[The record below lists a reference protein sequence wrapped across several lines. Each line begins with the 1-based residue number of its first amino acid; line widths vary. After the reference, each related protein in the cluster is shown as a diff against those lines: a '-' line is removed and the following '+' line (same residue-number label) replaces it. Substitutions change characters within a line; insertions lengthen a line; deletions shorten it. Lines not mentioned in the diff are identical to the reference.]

1 MRVLIDP
8 KVWHL
13 DVDSSHPDAEKGIK
27 GLAVRQLKRNVSWVQ
42 NAVKQFG
49 LYLLLLSKIRKD
61 LFLVR
66 EDQNNTTYDLS
77 VIFFKVC

>member
-1 MRVLIDP
+1 VRVLIDP

-49 LYLLLLSKIRKD
+49 LYLLLL
-61 LFLVR
+61 
-66 EDQNNTTYDLS
+66 
-77 VIFFKVC
+77 

>member
-49 LYLLLLSKIRKD
+49 CDPKWAS
-61 LFLVR
+61 
-66 EDQNNTTYDLS
+66 
-77 VIFFKVC
+77 